1 MQPFKIII
9 TFFDDIDKGIDVYFT
24 YENVA
29 LAGDFNAPVDE
40 KSFDIFLYQH
50 ELYFN
55 KQVPYVLQKPK

>member
-55 KQVPYVLQKPK
+55 K